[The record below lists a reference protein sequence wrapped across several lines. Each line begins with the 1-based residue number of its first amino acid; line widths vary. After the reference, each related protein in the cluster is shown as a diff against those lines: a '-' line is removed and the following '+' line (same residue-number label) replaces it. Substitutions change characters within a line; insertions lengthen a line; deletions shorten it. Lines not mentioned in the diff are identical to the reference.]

1 MMRNQLRTIFDF
13 FFSIVDIVKIK
24 LYIKRKV
31 IFQRGSLIF
40 YIGRKINMK
49 INIELSINNF
59 KDLKEHRISF
69 L

>member
-1 MMRNQLRTIFDF
+1 MMRNQLHTIFDF

-49 INIELSINNF
+49 INTELSINNF